1 MKQKLFSLSML
12 LALIASIAYAWTG
25 KDNAWW
31 QENGYTSSQQEYYQ
45 TTIRENASDWALG
58 IVPEAVVS
66 DSRDASSSA
75 YELNWENYDAVL
87 NSIADLLEENKEIL
101 PAEVYKNISDE
112 HSSAVTLKKDV
123 ERDWRSAAFRFG
135 LVLRPSTT
143 EDLHTGGAL
152 TGSYYYF
159 VNRYEDLYKAYT
171 AAVASKIL
179 ALNKVLQDGQ
189 AAVDVAK
196 ARKGLADEI
205 EKANL
210 LKNILVSQSVKKE
223 LTDAINEANDVYM
236 DNDATY
242 EELTSAKTKLNQ
254 VVQASLGKDNKTRLE
269 EAIAKIQDDENY
281 KDLENA
287 DAKAI
292 VDASIAKAQRMLET
306 YESSESPV
314 TADEV
319 TAMVEELDASLLQ
332 ARIFEAKTDLTN
344 LVGSTSQYSDMIS
357 SEVAAAQAAIDN
369 VNSTPENLAT
379 CYANLAIA
387 ASKAAAYDVAK
398 KNLQEVLAEAKL
410 SEEPTEKLATA
421 IENGETAVAK
431 AFTTDAD
438 KLLIVLQG
446 MVDAYNKLKTELN
459 NDRWSHQA
467 IEGPMVVKD
476 WKSNDPDPNQV
487 QYIKLVGKYSIADN
501 GAANEIV
508 DLFLVDHEEAD
519 PANKFTWKAFSSDDN
534 YDVNSVTLSS
544 TGVSDLNNYDL
555 FGWSYQEKYND
566 IVIPGSKIEP
576 GDIISVGASVSIA
589 SAVTNVNTVSIPG
602 YTIKNFDENGKYT
615 GRYYT
620 FKWSDNNKGGVYR
633 VPALLSIYDETG
645 DTRTVEDVK
654 TYISNPASDGTYF
667 INTDLVLDGDKGYDN
682 TETLFDFNN
691 GTAVLNGKWHHV
703 QFIDKNQYLFHQ
715 AAQKAADWYNNA
727 EDLRHYDTEALEELR
742 KAVETDGVDWLP
754 QADRIKAAMEKV
766 QNSINQV
773 NMLLGDSLYGVIAD
787 GEYADVE
794 RTYTVKGAPGDKIE
808 PLIIAQTN
816 DGWAKDDSQYWEI
829 VSNGNIIGAD
839 STATI
844 IVRFNPGT
852 TYPADYREYRA
863 VLDVKVGNLS
873 YQDEGKDSLQ
883 QNLYGAN
890 PKLSLKENTLLQTHS
905 LNLHRKDSITYDLY
919 GRGYAYL
926 YEKSPL
932 KATFYDANNEV
943 LATSEVKTTLVKN
956 EFTAYA
962 KDNDLDQTKFTVSYY
977 PEDLGADVVKVVI
990 SDTVRTADDI
1000 VLMVSAAKSSVS
1012 FDPATATVVD
1022 VNDNV
1027 IPLSQKQNGTNA
1039 YFYPADG
1046 ETYILPITFSNY
1058 DGVNRQAVVRNE
1070 DGNIVITNEKIAAD
1084 GLVEEHITYPVQITI
1099 NNREYFDVSTEVEN
1113 LEGTG
1118 TMFIKVKT
1126 NDLDENINKGQHDA
1140 QLQVI
1145 WQDQDTVRIN
1155 FNQTQPYF
1163 SEIVD
1168 KVDGNAVWE
1177 FTEAGDKIWYV
1188 DVKDVDNYYDFA
1200 INFGAFTNTDWFS
1213 IDQSISYQTT
1223 PERGTRR
1230 YRLKITYNPHEAN
1243 TVYEDVL
1250 TLRIF
1255 DAKRHVVVATQTLQL
1270 KGAAVSSVKGGATG
1284 VTNVEA
1290 AKAKKNGKYF
1300 KDGKLIIVKDGLEY
1314 NATGAQMK

>member
-1 MKQKLFSLSML
+1 MLMKRKLFLLSSL
-12 LALIASIAYAWTG
+12 LAFVVSIAFAWTS
-25 KDNAWW
+25 KDDAWW

-101 PAEVYKNISDE
+101 PAGVYKNISDE

-135 LVLRPSTT
+135 VVLRPSTT

-242 EELTSAKTKLNQ
+242 EELQSAKTKLNQ

-314 TADEV
+314 TADDV

-344 LVGSTSQYSDMIS
+344 LVGETSQYSDMIG
-357 SEVAAAQAAIDN
+357 EVAAAQAAINN

-379 CYANLAIA
+379 CYGNLAIA

-438 KLLIVLQG
+438 KLLIIVADMIG
-446 MVDAYNKLKTELN
+446 AYNKLKTELN

-519 PANKFTWKAFSSDDN
+519 PANKFTWKAFSSGDN

-555 FGWSYQEKYND
+555 FGWSYQEKYNN

-576 GDIISVGASVSIA
+576 GDIISVGASVWIA
-589 SAVTNVNTVSIPG
+589 SAVTNVNTVKIPG

-620 FKWSDNNKGGVYR
+620 FKWSDNNKGGIYR

-691 GTAVLNGKWHHV
+691 GTAVLNGKWHHI

-787 GEYADVE
+787 GGYADVE

-890 PKLSLKENTLLQTHS
+890 PKLSLKENELLQAHS

-977 PEDLGADVVKVVI
+977 PDDLGADVVKVVI

-1084 GLVEEHITYPVQITI
+1084 GLVEEHTTYPVQITI

-1118 TMFIKVKT
+1118 VMFIKVKT
-1126 NDLDENINKGQHDA
+1126 NDLDENINKGQHNG
-1140 QLQVI
+1140 LLKVI
-1145 WQDQDTVRIN
+1145 WQDQDTIQIN
-1155 FNQTQPYF
+1155 LNQTQPYF
-1163 SEIVD
+1163 GDFVD
-1168 KVDGNAVWE
+1168 AFDDNTVWE
-1177 FTEAGDKIWYV
+1177 FTEVGDKIWYINV
-1188 DVKDVDNYYDFA
+1188 NDVDNYYNYA
-1200 INFGAFTNTDWFS
+1200 LNFTAYTNTDWFS
-1213 IDQSISYQTT
+1213 VNPSISYQTT
-1223 PERGTRR
+1223 PQRGTRK

-1243 TVYEDVL
+1243 TVYNDVL
-1250 TLRIF
+1250 TLQVF
-1255 DAKRHVVVATQTLQL
+1255 DTNRGVVIATKTLQL
-1270 KGAAVSSVKGGATG
+1270 KGDAVSSVKGDATG
-1284 VTNVEA
+1284 VNSV
-1290 AKAKKNGKYF
+1290 KAKVVRDGKYF
-1300 KDGKLIIVKDGLEY
+1300 KDGKIVIVKGGQEY
-1314 NATGAQMK
+1314 NASGANEK